1 MKNFSFI
8 LIFLFLFQVVA
19 NAQSNNVW
27 KKQCI
32 KNKENKDVCFISTK
46 LALTDKKKKVIGNLI
61 TINLR
66 YIEHIEKNLNLVDEE
81 KKTYELKEQKI
92 KKPFM
97 IINAPTG
104 IDLRSGLQLSI
115 GKNFN
120 GKVAFTRCTQ
130 QGCETN
136 MLVTPKIRKAMEVSE
151 SLKLQ
156 FIVYG
161 AQQPHVV
168 ELSLMGFKKEFAK
181 LQ

>member
-1 MKNFSFI
+1 MKNSSFI

-61 TINLR
+61 TVSLR
-66 YIEHIEKNLNLVDEE
+66 YIE
-81 KKTYELKEQKI
+81 LKEQEI

-104 IDLRSGLQLSI
+104 IDLRYGLQLSI

-120 GKVAFTRCTQ
+120 GTAAFVRCTH

-136 MLVTPKIRKAMEVSE
+136 MIVTPKIRKAMEAAE
-151 SLKLQ
+151 SMILQ
-156 FIVYG
+156 YIVYG
-161 AQQPHVV
+161 AKQPHAI

-181 LQ
+181 LKKP